1 MDITKRDSKMLKGV
15 AILSMLMLHLFCR
28 KENLPYTP
36 LLWIG
41 NTPLIYYF
49 GLFGDICVAM
59 YCFVSGY
66 AHYLQS
72 SKTEL
77 QQRWKRLLR
86 FMIPFWVIAVVFSLI
101 GMLTGNAVIPG
112 SIKEFLLNCLTIK
125 NSYNGAWWYA
135 NTYILLVALQP
146 LSHKFA
152 ERCPAWLVILST
164 FAFYTVGYGIRFWG
178 WGACDSV
185 ILSWFITH
193 IGLLG
198 TSYFPYAI
206 GMLFCKKQVISLL
219 RQRLTPIKAHN
230 MYMFTAL
237 IFAGMI
243 VGHGI
248 VQSLFVAVITAAVTI
263 VLLCVCP
270 LPKRLTSLLCCL
282 GEHSTNIWLVH
293 MFFCTVL
300 FDGFVFCAKY
310 PLLIF
315 LLLLAV
321 SLASSYVI
329 KWLSKPILKLV
340 RETP

>member
-15 AILSMLMLHLFCR
+15 AILAMLMLHLFCR
-28 KENLPYTP
+28 RDNLPYIP
-36 LLWIG
+36 LLWVG
-41 NTPLIYYF
+41 DTPLIYYF
-49 GLFGDICVAM
+49 GLFGDVCVAV

-72 SKTEL
+72 SKAEL

-101 GMLTGNAVIPG
+101 GLLAGNSVIPG

-146 LSHKFA
+146 LSRKFV
-152 ERCPAWLVILST
+152 ERCPAWLVILLT
-164 FAFYTVGYGIRFWG
+164 FAFYTVSYGIRFWG

-185 ILSWFITH
+185 IPSWIITH

-206 GMLFCKKQVISLL
+206 GMLLCKKQVISLL
-219 RQRLTPIKAHN
+219 RQRLTAIN
-230 MYMFTAL
+230 VRNIYIFTVLMFT
-237 IFAGMI
+237 GMI
-243 VGHGI
+243 FVHGM
-248 VQSLFVAVITAAVTI
+248 VQSLFVAVITATVTI
-263 VLLCVCP
+263 ILLCVCP
-270 LPKRLTSLLCCL
+270 LPKRLTSLLCYL
-282 GEHSTNIWLVH
+282 GEHSTNIWLIH
-293 MFFCTVL
+293 MFFYAVL
-300 FDGFVFCAKY
+300 FKGFVFCAKY
-310 PLLIF
+310 PIPVF
-315 LLLLAV
+315 LLLLLS

-340 RETP
+340 R

>member
-28 KENLPYTP
+28 RENLPYTP

-41 NTPLIYYF
+41 STPLIYYF
-49 GLFGDICVAM
+49 GLFGDICVAV
-59 YCFVSGY
+59 YCFISGY

-72 SKTEL
+72 SKGEL

-101 GMLTGNAVIPG
+101 GLLAGNSVIPG

-146 LSHKFA
+146 LSRKFV
-152 ERCPAWLVILST
+152 ERCPAWLVILLT
-164 FAFYTVGYGIRFWG
+164 FAFYTVSYGIRFWG

-185 ILSWFITH
+185 ILSWSITH
-193 IGLLG
+193 VGLLG

-219 RQRLTPIKAHN
+219 RQRLTAIN
-230 MYMFTAL
+230 VRNIYIFTVLMFT
-237 IFAGMI
+237 GMI
-243 VGHGI
+243 VVHGM
-248 VQSLFVAVITAAVTI
+248 VQSLFVAVITATVTVI
-263 VLLCVCP
+263 LLCVCP
-270 LPKRLTSLLCCL
+270 LPKRLTSLLCYL

-293 MFFCTVL
+293 MFFYAVL
-300 FDGFVFCAKY
+300 FKGFVFCAKY
-310 PLLIF
+310 PIPVF
-315 LLLLAV
+315 LLLLLS

-340 RETP
+340 R

>member
-28 KENLPYTP
+28 RENLPYTP

-41 NTPLIYYF
+41 GTPLIYYF
-49 GLFGDICVAM
+49 ALFGDICVAV

-66 AHYLQS
+66 AHYMQS
-72 SKTEL
+72 SKAEL

-101 GMLTGNAVIPG
+101 GLLAGNSVIPG
-112 SIKEFLLNCLTIK
+112 SIKEFLLNCLTVK

-146 LSHKFA
+146 LSRKFV
-152 ERCPAWLVILST
+152 ERSPAWLVILLT
-164 FAFYTVGYGIRFWG
+164 FAFYTVSYGIRFWG
-178 WGACDSV
+178 WGACDSG
-185 ILSWFITH
+185 ILSWIISH

-206 GMLFCKKQVISLL
+206 GMLFCKKRVISLL
-219 RQRLTPIKAHN
+219 RQRLTAIN
-230 MYMFTAL
+230 VRNTYIFTVLMFT
-237 IFAGMI
+237 GMI
-243 VGHGI
+243 VVHGM
-248 VQSLFVAVITAAVTI
+248 VQSLFVAVITATVTI
-263 VLLCVCP
+263 ILLCVCP
-270 LPKRLTSLLCCL
+270 LPKRLTSLLCYL

-293 MFFCTVL
+293 MFFYSVL
-300 FDGFVFCAKY
+300 FEGFVFCAKY
-310 PLLIF
+310 PIPVF
-315 LLLLAV
+315 LLLLLA

-340 RETP
+340 R

>member
-28 KENLPYTP
+28 RENLPYTP

-41 NTPLIYYF
+41 GTPLIYYF
-49 GLFGDICVAM
+49 GLFGDICVAV

-72 SKTEL
+72 SKAEL

-101 GMLTGNAVIPG
+101 GLLAGNSVIPG
-112 SIKEFLLNCLTIK
+112 SIKEFLLNCLTVK

-146 LSHKFA
+146 LSRKFV
-152 ERCPAWLVILST
+152 ERSPAWLVILLT
-164 FAFYTVGYGIRFWG
+164 FAFYTVSYGIRFWG
-178 WGACDSV
+178 LGACDSG
-185 ILSWFITH
+185 ILSWIISH

-219 RQRLTPIKAHN
+219 RQRLTAIN
-230 MYMFTAL
+230 VRNIYIFTVLMFT
-237 IFAGMI
+237 GMI
-243 VGHGI
+243 VVHGM
-248 VQSLFVAVITAAVTI
+248 VQSLFVAVITATVTI
-263 VLLCVCP
+263 ILLCVCP
-270 LPKRLTSLLCCL
+270 LPKRLTSLLCYL

-293 MFFCTVL
+293 MFFYSVL
-300 FDGFVFCAKY
+300 FEGFVFCAKY
-310 PLLIF
+310 PISVF
-315 LLLLAV
+315 LLLLLA

-340 RETP
+340 R

>member
-41 NTPLIYYF
+41 STPLIYYF
-49 GLFGDICVAM
+49 GLFGDICVAV
-59 YCFVSGY
+59 YCFISGY

-72 SKTEL
+72 SKGEL

-101 GMLTGNAVIPG
+101 GLLAGNSVIPG

-146 LSHKFA
+146 LSRKFV
-152 ERCPAWLVILST
+152 ERCPAWLVILLT
-164 FAFYTVGYGIRFWG
+164 FAFYTVSYGIRFWG

-185 ILSWFITH
+185 IPSWSITH
-193 IGLLG
+193 VGLLG

-219 RQRLTPIKAHN
+219 RQRLTAIN
-230 MYMFTAL
+230 VRNIYIFTVLMFT
-237 IFAGMI
+237 GMI
-243 VGHGI
+243 VVHGM
-248 VQSLFVAVITAAVTI
+248 VQSLFVAVITATVTI
-263 VLLCVCP
+263 ILLCVCP
-270 LPKRLTSLLCCL
+270 LPKRLISLLCYL

-293 MFFCTVL
+293 MFFYAVL
-300 FDGFVFCAKY
+300 FKGFVFCAKY
-310 PLLIF
+310 PIPVF
-315 LLLLAV
+315 LLLLLS

-340 RETP
+340 R

>member
-41 NTPLIYYF
+41 STPLIYYF
-49 GLFGDICVAM
+49 GLFGDICVAV
-59 YCFVSGY
+59 YCFISGY

-72 SKTEL
+72 SKGEL
-77 QQRWKRLLR
+77 QQRWKRILR

-101 GMLTGNAVIPG
+101 GLLAGNSVIPG
-112 SIKEFLLNCLTIK
+112 SIKEFPLNCLTIK

-146 LSHKFA
+146 LSRKFV
-152 ERCPAWLVILST
+152 ERCPAWLVILLT
-164 FAFYTVGYGIRFWG
+164 FAFYTVSYGIRFCG

-185 ILSWFITH
+185 ILSWIITH
-193 IGLLG
+193 VGLLG

-219 RQRLTPIKAHN
+219 RQRLTAIN
-230 MYMFTAL
+230 VRNIYIFTVL
-237 IFAGMI
+237 VFTGMI
-243 VGHGI
+243 VVHGM
-248 VQSLFVAVITAAVTI
+248 VQSLFVAVITATVTI
-263 VLLCVCP
+263 ILLCVCP
-270 LPKRLTSLLCCL
+270 LPKRLTSLLCYL

-293 MFFCTVL
+293 MFFYAVL
-300 FDGFVFCAKY
+300 FEGFVFCAKY
-310 PLLIF
+310 PIPVF
-315 LLLLAV
+315 LLLLLS

-340 RETP
+340 R

>member
-41 NTPLIYYF
+41 STPLIYYF
-49 GLFGDICVAM
+49 GLFGDICVAV
-59 YCFVSGY
+59 YCFISGY

-72 SKTEL
+72 SKGEL

-101 GMLTGNAVIPG
+101 GLLAGNSVIPG

-146 LSHKFA
+146 LSRKFV
-152 ERCPAWLVILST
+152 ERCPAWLVILLT
-164 FAFYTVGYGIRFWG
+164 FAFYTVSYGIRFCG

-185 ILSWFITH
+185 ILSWIITH
-193 IGLLG
+193 VGLLG

-219 RQRLTPIKAHN
+219 RQRLTAIN
-230 MYMFTAL
+230 VRNIYIFTVLMFT
-237 IFAGMI
+237 GMI
-243 VGHGI
+243 VVHGM
-248 VQSLFVAVITAAVTI
+248 VQSLFVAVITATVTI
-263 VLLCVCP
+263 ILLCVCP
-270 LPKRLTSLLCCL
+270 LPKRLTSLLCYL

-293 MFFCTVL
+293 MFFYAVL
-300 FDGFVFCAKY
+300 FEGFVFCAKY
-310 PLLIF
+310 PIPVF
-315 LLLLAV
+315 LLLLLS

-340 RETP
+340 R

>member
-41 NTPLIYYF
+41 STPLIYYF
-49 GLFGDICVAM
+49 GLFGDICVAV
-59 YCFVSGY
+59 YCFISGY

-72 SKTEL
+72 SKGEL

-101 GMLTGNAVIPG
+101 GLLAGNSVIPG

-146 LSHKFA
+146 LSRKFV
-152 ERCPAWLVILST
+152 ERCPAWLVILLT
-164 FAFYTVGYGIRFWG
+164 FAFYTVSYGIRFCG

-185 ILSWFITH
+185 ILSWIITH
-193 IGLLG
+193 VGLLG
-198 TSYFPYAI
+198 TSYFPYVI

-219 RQRLTPIKAHN
+219 RQRLTAIN
-230 MYMFTAL
+230 VRNIYIFTVLMFT
-237 IFAGMI
+237 GMI
-243 VGHGI
+243 VVHGM
-248 VQSLFVAVITAAVTI
+248 VQSLFVAVITATVTVI
-263 VLLCVCP
+263 LLCVCP
-270 LPKRLTSLLCCL
+270 LPKRLTSLLCYL

-293 MFFCTVL
+293 MFFYAVL
-300 FDGFVFCAKY
+300 FKGFVFCAKY
-310 PLLIF
+310 PIPVF
-315 LLLLAV
+315 LLLLLS

-340 RETP
+340 R

>member
-28 KENLPYTP
+28 RENLPYTP

-41 NTPLIYYF
+41 GTPLIYYF
-49 GLFGDICVAM
+49 ALFGDICVAV

-66 AHYLQS
+66 AHYMQS
-72 SKTEL
+72 SKAEIKK
-77 QQRWKRLLR
+77 RWKHLLH
-86 FMIPFWVIAVVFSLI
+86 FLIPFWVIAAVFSLI
-101 GMLTGNAVIPG
+101 GLLAGNSVIPG

-146 LSHKFA
+146 LSRKFV
-152 ERCPAWLVILST
+152 ERCPAWLVILLT
-164 FAFYTVGYGIRFWG
+164 FAFYTVSYGIRFWG

-185 ILSWFITH
+185 ILSWIISH

-219 RQRLTPIKAHN
+219 RQRLTAIN
-230 MYMFTAL
+230 VRNIYIFTVLMFT
-237 IFAGMI
+237 GMI
-243 VGHGI
+243 VVHGM
-248 VQSLFVAVITAAVTI
+248 VQSLFVAVITATVTI
-263 VLLCVCP
+263 ILLCVCP
-270 LPKRLTSLLCCL
+270 LPKRLISLLCYL

-293 MFFCTVL
+293 MFFYTVL

-310 PLLIF
+310 PILIF

-340 RETP
+340 R

>member
-41 NTPLIYYF
+41 STPLIYYF
-49 GLFGDICVAM
+49 GLFGDICVAV
-59 YCFVSGY
+59 YCFISGY

-72 SKTEL
+72 SKGEL
-77 QQRWKRLLR
+77 QQRWKRILR

-101 GMLTGNAVIPG
+101 GLLAGNSVIPG

-146 LSHKFA
+146 LSRKFV
-152 ERCPAWLVILST
+152 ERCPAWLVILLT
-164 FAFYTVGYGIRFWG
+164 FAFYTVSYGIRFCG

-185 ILSWFITH
+185 ILSWIITH
-193 IGLLG
+193 VGLLG

-219 RQRLTPIKAHN
+219 RQRLTAIN
-230 MYMFTAL
+230 VRNIYIFTVLMFT
-237 IFAGMI
+237 GMI
-243 VGHGI
+243 VVHGM
-248 VQSLFVAVITAAVTI
+248 VQSLFVAVITATVTI
-263 VLLCVCP
+263 ILLCVCP
-270 LPKRLTSLLCCL
+270 LSKRLTSLLCYL

-293 MFFCTVL
+293 MFFYAVL
-300 FDGFVFCAKY
+300 FKEFVFCAKY
-310 PLLIF
+310 PIPVF
-315 LLLLAV
+315 LLLLLS

-340 RETP
+340 R